1 MRGCSGVHPVFG
13 AGHLVSVGRGRRGT
27 AGALRAGPGR
37 SHPAAAAQP
46 SPPSLTHA
54 PALRLAPR
62 SDKAFISK
70 GYDATSHF
78 ETEIADV
85 LDMYRRITGR
95 ELDLD
100 KEPEAGAGAGAH
112 EG

>member
-1 MRGCSGVHPVFG
+1 
-13 AGHLVSVGRGRRGT
+13 
-27 AGALRAGPGR
+27 
-37 SHPAAAAQP
+37 
-46 SPPSLTHA
+46 
-54 PALRLAPR
+54 LAPR